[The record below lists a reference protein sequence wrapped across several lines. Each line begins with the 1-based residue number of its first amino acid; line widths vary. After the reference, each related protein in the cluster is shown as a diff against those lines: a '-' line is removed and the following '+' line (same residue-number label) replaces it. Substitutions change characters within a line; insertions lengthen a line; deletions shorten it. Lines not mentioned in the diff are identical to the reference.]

1 METCRGVMDGQH
13 RSASWRTEGYGPT
26 GMMSAE
32 VISQEMIDAY
42 LDLEQ
47 VITADALVVHLI
59 ISIFSIT
66 AIFVLNKCKSVGV

>member
-1 METCRGVMDGQH
+1 
-13 RSASWRTEGYGPT
+13 
-26 GMMSAE
+26 MMSAE